1 MTRKEMYLPI
11 EKADKNAAPK
21 CVKKRKPRW
30 ANVIKIE
37 ALAED
42 GKPEEMSTSE
52 TVCSFS

>member
-1 MTRKEMYLPI
+1 MISAFCQGLV
-11 EKADKNAAPK
+11 EKRERAS
-21 CVKKRKPRW
+21 RL